1 MSLHAGT
8 GRQPFLFDVS
18 AVELVSFFLVNWDA
32 YHFLVEGNVSLVI
45 PCAFNF
51 AFVLVWAFDLGWHL
65 VFVSHLVHNEASAL
79 ALFYLSQQILVKKT
93 SCLS

>member
-1 MSLHAGT
+1 MYI
-8 GRQPFLFDVS
+8 VN

-32 YHFLVEGNVSLVI
+32 YLFLVEGGVSLVI

-65 VFVSHLVHNEASAL
+65 VFVSHLVLNEALAL
-79 ALFYLSQQILVKKT
+79 ALFYLSQQILVKKNSLFILAMDGT
-93 SCLS
+93 NS